1 MHFEINDLR
10 DLFFVEPPC
19 LSHNVVFNVC
29 PIFHLSLHG
38 ADLRNELCVHHLEDR
53 VFRRLG
59 ASFCDGVDAMPH
71 VLGGTL
77 QLLQGSLCDF
87 ETWDGLEREEIAQYQ
102 PKVVGEPT
110 ASDQNRVGATLA
122 HDLLDHNWYPLLRHG
137 DGREEVV
144 AMREEVVAMRS
155 LNSKWP
161 EGVEVATENK
171 PWGH

>member
-1 MHFEINDLR
+1 MD
-10 DLFFVEPPC
+10 P
-19 LSHNVVFNVC
+19 
-29 PIFHLSLHG
+29 G
-38 ADLRNELCVHHLEDR
+38 
-53 VFRRLG
+53 LG

-71 VLGGTL
+71 VLGRTL

-110 ASDQNRVGATLA
+110 ASGQNRVGATLA

-144 AMREEVVAMRS
+144 AMRN
-155 LNSKWP
+155 LKTKWP
-161 EGVEVATENK
+161 EGVEVATENR